1 MRSSPSPTTPP
12 SRPQLL
18 AEINEELLRGEIRL
32 GERLRE
38 LEERVAAGRDT
49 TALRALV
56 RLIETRLDRLYERRE
71 ACLRSGAPAAGP

>member
-1 MRSSPSPTTPP
+1 MPSLPAPTTLL

-18 AEINEELLRGEIRL
+18 AEINEELVRGEIRL

-38 LEERVAAGRDT
+38 LEQRVAAGQDT

-56 RLIETRLDRLYERRE
+56 KLIETRLDRLYERRE
-71 ACLRSGAPAAGP
+71 ACLHSSAPTAEF